1 MQLVFRDFQFNEWGL
16 QGGSVQQGLSFGSVV
31 QTVWAIG
38 LDGKR
43 GAPTSIGWDVL
54 ENKLLAGARPVG
66 PADGFG
72 NGGLNGSVSAVPEPQ
87 GALMLA
93 AGLAVLMRLRQR
105 RA

>member
-1 MQLVFRDFQFNEWGL
+1 MPPKRPATGGCSDPRTFR
-16 QGGSVQQGLSFGSVV
+16 FG
-31 QTVWAIG
+31 WAIG

-93 AGLAVLMRLRQR
+93 AGLAVLMRRRQR